1 LSTKLLEFEQEKLEL
16 DRKRLIY
23 IEKCQF
29 LDQIEDELEF
39 VRGKQALIDMGLHV
53 VRGGGTETTTSE
65 ERKGQGQGTISLPP
79 RPFEIDD
86 ENSTSLPTT
95 TSTLLRG
102 GSILGGLNRHAR
114 KDSDQGSEDGTLPP
128 IDNGDYPKGEGEDSL
143 IDRSGSTGGSVVA
156 ALGRALTVRRRNNTN
171 TDTPITDKSKVNNT
185 TEHEDD
191 EEGEGW
197 MEDKKVKA
205 ALDFSK
211 TK

>member
-1 LSTKLLEFEQEKLEL
+1 MSTKLLEFEQEKLEL
-16 DRKRLIY
+16 VRKRLIY
-23 IEKCQF
+23 TEKCQL

-53 VRGGGTETTTSE
+53 VRGGGTTTTSE

-86 ENSTSLPTT
+86 QNSTSLPLGNPTIRKG
-95 TSTLLRG
+95 ST
-102 GSILGGLNRHAR
+102 LGGLNRHAR
-114 KDSDQGSEDGTLPP
+114 KDSDQGSQDGTLPP
-128 IDNGDYPKGEGEDSL
+128 IDNGDTKGEGEDSL

-156 ALGRALTVRRRNNTN
+156 ALGRALTVRRRNNNN
-171 TDTPITDKSKVNNT
+171 TDNTPITDKSKPVNNT
-185 TEHEDD
+185 TEQEDD